1 MQGCEIKGEN
11 KKKWHDLLFVKQIDI
26 KNNKTWLLKA
36 KCGKNV
42 EVSFS
47 TLSNSYK

>member
-26 KNNKTWLLKA
+26 KNNKT
-36 KCGKNV
+36 
-42 EVSFS
+42 
-47 TLSNSYK
+47 